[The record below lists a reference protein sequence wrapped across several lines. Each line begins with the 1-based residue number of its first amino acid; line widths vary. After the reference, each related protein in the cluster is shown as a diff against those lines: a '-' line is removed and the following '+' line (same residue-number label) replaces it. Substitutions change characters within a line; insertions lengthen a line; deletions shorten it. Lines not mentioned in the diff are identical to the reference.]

1 MELLI
6 CYYEFII
13 ARIYFH
19 WKSDLIQNFY
29 ATKIW
34 SYTVSKWL
42 VQCKVCYKS
51 FNLANWTLLGIIIQ
65 GIIYIAPGF

>member
-13 ARIYFH
+13 TKIYFH
-19 WKSDLIQNFY
+19 WKSDLLQNFY

-42 VQCKVCYKS
+42 AQCKVCDKS
-51 FNLANWTLLGIIIQ
+51 SNKMSAQVLCIKNLFIT
-65 GIIYIAPGF
+65 